1 MGCQWSKAIG
11 TALGYRM
18 FDVDYE
24 NDGYVYD
31 VRQQGWQLGLTWSF

>member
-1 MGCQWSKAIG
+1 
-11 TALGYRM
+11 M

-31 VRQQGWQLGLTWSF
+31 VKQQGWQVVLTWSFLYSQTHESWL